1 MRVLTKLDEFIASQP
16 KTSPNQPAT
25 KPGVAPGPAPTKTP
39 SPSRPSPIRRD
50 KPSKEGQ
57 PKATAEDV
65 VKRFMKELRA
75 QKMNI
80 NFDIQTLKD
89 RYDD

>member
-16 KTSPNQPAT
+16 KTSPNQPTT
-25 KPGVAPGPAPTKTP
+25 KPAPSTTPAPTTTP
-39 SPSRPSPIRRD
+39 NRPSPIRRD

-57 PKATAEDV
+57 PKAKAEDV
-65 VKRFMKELRA
+65 VKRFMKELRN
-75 QKMNI
+75 QKMDI
-80 NFDIQTLKD
+80 NFDIQILKD